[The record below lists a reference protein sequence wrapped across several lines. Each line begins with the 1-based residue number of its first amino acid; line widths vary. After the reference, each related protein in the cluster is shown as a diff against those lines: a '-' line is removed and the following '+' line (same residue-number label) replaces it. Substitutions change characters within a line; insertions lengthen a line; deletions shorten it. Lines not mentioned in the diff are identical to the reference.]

1 MEIQSMK
8 YFSFYINMIL
18 ICSILFLCLP
28 AMYTDSLCI
37 TAAPTE
43 TSLSSPHYEG
53 NELVLLWNRP
63 VDHAICDSFLADFPN
78 CDILESLDNYMLVSV
93 RDSGLFWQTLASLR
107 SLPGVLAAD
116 PNFPLELSSPVFPS
130 DPAAFPLELYE
141 ETFASAVSA
150 GLSQGIALYQDS
162 IIPAKE
168 VIVAIADTGID
179 TTHPALADFIWTNP
193 SELPGDGIDNDDN
206 GYIDDVHGWDFYHDD
221 ATVCHYLLSEDGL
234 TYQALPEDND
244 THGTHVAGI
253 IASVLRGGDLHA
265 TDTPPA
271 PVKLMPLKIHG
282 GEKSSGSVA
291 HAIKAIK
298 YAVMMDADICNI
310 SWGSA
315 AITSSITTLEQ
326 TIRES
331 DLLFITAAG
340 NAGSDNDQ
348 VPVYPA
354 AFRLSNVLSITFVD
368 HHGRL
373 TPRSN
378 YGATTVDLA
387 APGTDIYSTAVG
399 ADYAYMSGSSMAVPY
414 VSAIAALLYT
424 TADGL
429 YPSTVRDLILSTAYP
444 LPDSQSVSN
453 ASSDEVPEPAF
464 ENIPLLVPGVP
475 DLYRALNS
483 LHCLSTDT
491 TAPVLSTS
499 IRHSRDF
506 IYLDVNADDAE
517 GSGIRLVKYA
527 KGSKNLTAFRRGT
540 QGTTLPASGLRSA
553 KPGNYTLYVSD
564 YAGNDTILRVKLS
577 DDTTPPE
584 ILYTLHTSPSGRLY
598 QLTVDIHDES
608 SLDTVCLLSGAHETV
623 TVLPQDAVV
632 LSLINGHANL
642 RLREPGPYSLYAQDI
657 KGNTSVTILE
667 LPTTS
672 STNSEV
678 SDIE

>member
-1 MEIQSMK
+1 M
-8 YFSFYINMIL
+8 
-18 ICSILFLCLP
+18 
-28 AMYTDSLCI
+28 
-37 TAAPTE
+37 
-43 TSLSSPHYEG
+43 SS
-53 NELVLLWNRP
+53 EL
-63 VDHAICDSFLADFPN
+63 A
-78 CDILESLDNYMLVSV
+78 
-93 RDSGLFWQTLASLR
+93 
-107 SLPGVLAAD
+107 
-116 PNFPLELSSPVFPS
+116 
-130 DPAAFPLELYE
+130 
-141 ETFASAVSA
+141 
-150 GLSQGIALYQDS
+150 QGITLYHDAV
-162 IIPAKE
+162 IPAKE
-168 VIVAIADTGID
+168 VVVAIADTGID
-179 TTHPALADFIWTNP
+179 TTHPALADFIWVNTAEIP
-193 SELPGDGIDNDDN
+193 DDGIDNDEN

-221 ATVCHYLLSEDGL
+221 ASVCHYLPAADGS
-234 TYQALPEDND
+234 TYQAHPEDND

-265 TDTPPA
+265 TDAAPV

-298 YAVMMDADICNI
+298 YAVMMNADICNI

-348 VPVYPA
+348 LPVYPA

-368 HHGRL
+368 SRGRL
-373 TPRSN
+373 TPKSN

-424 TADGL
+424 TAEGL
-429 YPSTVRDLILSTAYP
+429 YPATVRELILSTAYP
-444 LPDSQSVSN
+444 LPGSQTANNTLEELPES
-453 ASSDEVPEPAF
+453 ASDI
-464 ENIPLLVPGVP
+464 IPLIVPGVP

-483 LHCLSTDT
+483 LNCLSTDT
-491 TAPVLSTS
+491 AAPVISTS
-499 IRHSRDF
+499 TRYSKDF

-517 GSGIRLVKYA
+517 GSGIRLIKYA

-540 QGTTLPASGLRSA
+540 QGTTLPTNGLRSA
-553 KPGNYTLYVSD
+553 KPGNYTLYVAD

-584 ILYTLHTSPSGRLY
+584 ILYTLHTSPTGQLY
-598 QLTVDIHDES
+598 QLTADIHDNES
-608 SLDTVCLLSGAHETV
+608 NLEAAYLLNGTFTEDAA
-623 TVLPQDAVV
+623 PPKDAVP
-632 LSLINGHANL
+632 LSLIGGHTNL
-642 RLREPGPYSLYAQDI
+642 RLQASGLYTLYARDI
-657 KGNTSVTILE
+657 KGNTSVTVLE
-667 LPTTS
+667 IPTTP
-672 STNSEV
+672 TNSEV
-678 SDIE
+678 PTIE